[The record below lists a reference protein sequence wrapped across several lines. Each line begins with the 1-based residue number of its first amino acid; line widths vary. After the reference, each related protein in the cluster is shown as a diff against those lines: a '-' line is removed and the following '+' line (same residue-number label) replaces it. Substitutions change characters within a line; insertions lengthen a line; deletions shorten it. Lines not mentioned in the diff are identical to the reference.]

1 MDTSQLHLNSVFP
14 LRASIWPGVLLA
26 SIGHAIFVARAPF
39 MMHEQSWDGLNY
51 NIQDSEGSRGT
62 IAFDEDRTRFVAVF
76 FLETSKRNPFG
87 AGICVDK
94 GATEYVRNVPD
105 ELRELTHKALQYV
118 CQDIADRNIPLVTA
132 AFWSDLAGLR
142 ATASEPW
149 AEVVTHGAALAT
161 NQVLPVDVA
170 LTKWAIDFEFNP
182 LQVSLVEILFRR
194 RIAVTNGPIQLTK
207 SEFQVLRNVANN
219 EDGIRACRESLE
231 EVGIFGL

>member
-1 MDTSQLHLNSVFP
+1 MDTSQLHLNAVFP
-14 LRASIWPGVLLA
+14 LKASIWPGVLLA
-26 SIGHAIFVARAPF
+26 SIGHAMFVARAPF

-62 IAFDEDRTRFVAVF
+62 ISFDENRTRFVAVF
-76 FLETSKRNPFG
+76 FLETSTRNPFR

-94 GATEYVRNVPD
+94 GATEYVRHVPD
-105 ELRELTHKALQYV
+105 ELRELTDKALQYV
-118 CQDIADRNIPLVTA
+118 CQDIAGKNIPLVTA

-149 AEVVTHGAALAT
+149 AEVVTHGAALVR

-170 LTKWAIDFEFNP
+170 LTQWAIDFGFNP
-182 LQVSLVEILFRR
+182 LQVSLVEALFNR
-194 RIAVTNGPIQLTK
+194 RIALANEHLQLTK
-207 SEFQVLRNVANN
+207 SELQVLRNVANN
-219 EDGIRACRESLE
+219 EGGIRASRESLE